1 MHRYAETAMTARPV
15 FVGKYPLAVLEAGS
29 SDYFSLGGCE
39 IQLGFSTNEAQSDTY
54 KFITRYN
61 HQRE

>member
-1 MHRYAETAMTARPV
+1 MTARPV

-29 SDYFSLGGCE
+29 SDYLSLGGCE